1 MERIKYNSD
10 VMKLM
15 SLFESLTGAKLK
27 DCIANDN
34 VMFVV
39 EQSEMGKAIGKK
51 GSNIK
56 RIENLLKKS
65 VRLIEFND
73 DASKF
78 VANLIYP
85 AKADD
90 IKEEEGVVS
99 IYAADTK
106 TKGSI
111 IGRDRHRINMVNNI
125 AKRYFDIKEV
135 KVE

>member
-10 VMKLM
+10 VMKVM

-27 DCIANDN
+27 DCIANDSIIFI
-34 VMFVV
+34 VR
-39 EQSEMGKAIGKK
+39 ESEMGKAIGRK

-56 RIENLLKKS
+56 RIENLLKKA
-65 VRLIEFND
+65 VRLVEFSD
-73 DASKF
+73 DVCKF

-85 AKADD
+85 SKADD

-106 TKGSI
+106 AKGII
-111 IGRDRHRINMVNNI
+111 IGRDRHRINMVNSI
-125 AKRYFDIKEV
+125 VKRYFNIIEIKV
-135 KVE
+135 V